1 MKNTKEPTENV
12 PSLEELMFEYDHLR
26 REILQQDI
34 QSIQVLVGVVILVSG
49 LTTVAFGVA
58 VSSLLVKGIL
68 FLLVQIIV
76 CVGLWQTVQRA
87 YTSLTIASYLRTFVE
102 PKTTGLRWES
112 RLKQYRGHTQVR
124 FRHLRFGEFFNY
136 LLIYLVLIIVNFLFS
151 AGFVIYEM
159 RFSAFL
165 FLAIVLILCV
175 GIFTLWFIGTSLRL
189 LTRYSENSGEAFD
202 AVWNQVK
209 DEEN

>member
-1 MKNTKEPTENV
+1 LRPAIPSVAPFGLIAREEGNMKNTKEPTENV

-102 PKTTGLRWES
+102 PKTT
-112 RLKQYRGHTQVR
+112 V
-124 FRHLRFGEFFNY
+124 
-136 LLIYLVLIIVNFLFS
+136 
-151 AGFVIYEM
+151 
-159 RFSAFL
+159 
-165 FLAIVLILCV
+165 
-175 GIFTLWFIGTSLRL
+175 
-189 LTRYSENSGEAFD
+189 
-202 AVWNQVK
+202 
-209 DEEN
+209 